1 MLRPARRKIDNF
13 PGFGLLFL
21 AMIRVLLTD
30 GHPPARAALRAGVGA
45 IAGFE
50 IVSEAGT
57 SDELLAQLASTTP
70 AVLVLDLNLPGLTIS
85 TLSPMLREQHPQ
97 LRVLARGELTNRHY
111 VARAFDLGA
120 HGYLL
125 KSSLLPELVY
135 GLSTVAAGRP
145 FLCSAVGLAL
155 AGRFSTQSPA
165 NGVTIRTT
173 LGLSKRE
180 MEVLSLVAEG
190 LTNAEIALKLF
201 TSKRTIE
208 THRQNIM
215 DKTRSR
221 NTAALIKLATCQG
234 LLRE

>member
-1 MLRPARRKIDNF
+1 
-13 PGFGLLFL
+13 
-21 AMIRVLLTD
+21 MIRVLLTD
-30 GHPPARAALRAGVGA
+30 GHPPARAALRTGLGA
-45 IAGFE
+45 TTSFE

-57 SDELLAQLASTTP
+57 SDELLDQLARASA
-70 AVLVLDLNLPGLTIS
+70 AVLVLDLNLPGPDIFAL
-85 TLSPMLREQHPQ
+85 LPALREQYPQ

-111 VARAFDLGA
+111 VARAFNSGI

-125 KSSLLPELVY
+125 KSSLLTELIY

-155 AGRFSTQSPA
+155 AGRFYADSPA
-165 NGVTIRTT
+165 DGDATRTT

-215 DKTRSR
+215 DKTRTR